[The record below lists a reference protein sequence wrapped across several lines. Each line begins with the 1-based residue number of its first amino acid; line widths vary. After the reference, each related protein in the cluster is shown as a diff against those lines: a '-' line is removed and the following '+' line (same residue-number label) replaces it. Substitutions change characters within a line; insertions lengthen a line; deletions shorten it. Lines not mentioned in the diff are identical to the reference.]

1 MLSANIP
8 APALL
13 CLFTFLKTTTPTVY
27 LRNPNERG
35 PTAVNAGT
43 KCICAMSVYYFN
55 DPLITRTTNLE
66 YFHSSNLSA
75 PSADIGSNF
84 LVNIHAMI
92 TDQSVEGL
100 QIRVTS
106 DATGIYSL
114 VNVDPRSILS
124 VDYYVFVVD
133 DIRKF
138 KEDLQNVVVKSPSWN
153 PGARFLVLFNNPD
166 VRIDANGYSG
176 VDIASKFFDLLYN
189 RFNVARAVILYAS
202 GIKTYNI
209 YVTNPYKN
217 EGDCRSLKPILID
230 VCDNGILKHT
240 ELTKISIRAARVPEK
255 VPACTFTFCTRESE
269 PYIEENCTSGLEIDI
284 VRTIQ
289 DIMKF
294 QTNII
299 CSSLPRG
306 DMHNGSWTGLLRLVR
321 EDKCDFVFG
330 GFFPDNDVHED
341 FGHTSSYFEDTYTW
355 YIYFAPLRPRWKGL
369 IEIFQSETW
378 LLLIGTLFIAGLSWF
393 VFGKAMAETNSN
405 KKLVLCV
412 MNSLAVILGISSNN
426 RPDYTPLRIFF
437 VLLALY
443 GLNVT
448 TIYTSK
454 LITVFTEPAHEQQI
468 TTIQE
473 ILKERIPIGGQEEY
487 EDWFMNENP
496 LDQIISEKYN
506 NSDHFLAT
514 LENMALVREGYISIL
529 TNRMFVLSHDLQED
543 IFGIPGNVF
552 TSPLEMIAERGF
564 PLIKKFSSLIHR
576 MKDAGLTSKIYK
588 DFLHNKTILDFIRH
602 RDRIHEVGQITLTLD
617 HLQGAFAVL
626 IIGLIISLVVFL
638 IEILLNS
645 KWFIMNYGKLT
656 RSLGRRFHR
665 LKIKPKKKL
674 LKPRRL
680 KNKPKKKT
688 VKLRKKFK

>member
-1 MLSANIP
+1 MPSANVP
-8 APALL
+8 ASALL
-13 CLFTFLKTTTPTVY
+13 YLFTFLKTTASTVY

-35 PTAVNAGT
+35 PTAGT
-43 KCICAMSVYYFN
+43 KCVCAMSEYYFY

-92 TDQSVEGL
+92 TDQVIEGL

-106 DATGIYSL
+106 DATSIYSL

-138 KEDLQNVVVKSPSWN
+138 KENLQNVVVKSPSWN

-166 VRIDANGYSG
+166 VRIDANGYNG
-176 VDIASKFFDLLYN
+176 VDIASKLFDLLYN

-202 GIKTYNI
+202 G
-209 YVTNPYKN
+209 
-217 EGDCRSLKPILID
+217 SLKPILID

-240 ELTKISIRAARVPEK
+240 ELTKISIRASRVPEK
-255 VPACTFTFCTRESE
+255 VPACTFNFCTRESE
-269 PYIEENCTSGLEIDI
+269 PYIEENCTSGLEIVI
-284 VRTIQ
+284 LRTIQ

-306 DMHNGSWTGLLRLVR
+306 DMHNGSWTGLLGLVR
-321 EDKCDFVFG
+321 DDQCDFIFG
-330 GFFPDNDVHED
+330 GIFPDNDVHED

-378 LLLIGTLFIAGLSWF
+378 LLLIGTLFIAALSWF
-393 VFGKAMAETNSN
+393 VFGKAMAETNSH

-437 VLLALY
+437 ILLALY

-473 ILKERIPIGGQEEY
+473 ILKARIPIGGQEEY
-487 EDWFMNENP
+487 ADWFMNENP

-506 NSDHFLAT
+506 NSDNFLAT
-514 LENMALVREGYISIL
+514 LENMALVRDGYISIL

-564 PLIKKFSSLIHR
+564 PLIKKFSNLIHR
-576 MKDAGLTSKIYK
+576 MKDAGLTSKIYR
-588 DFLHNKTILDFIRH
+588 DFIHNKTILDFIRH

-617 HLQGAFAVL
+617 HLQGAFAVFIVGLL
-626 IIGLIISLVVFL
+626 ISFVVFL

-645 KWFIMNYGKLT
+645 KWFE
-656 RSLGRRFHR
+656 
-665 LKIKPKKKL
+665 
-674 LKPRRL
+674 
-680 KNKPKKKT
+680 
-688 VKLRKKFK
+688 